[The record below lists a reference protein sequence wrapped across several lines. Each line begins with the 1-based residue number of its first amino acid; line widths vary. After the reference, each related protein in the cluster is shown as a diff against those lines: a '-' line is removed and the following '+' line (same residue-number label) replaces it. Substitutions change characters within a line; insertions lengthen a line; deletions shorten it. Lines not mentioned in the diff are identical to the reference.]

1 MENPAALGTLGVHVR
16 VAVLVVIGILE
27 IPGILIGLLE
37 FGKITLLAKPVQI
50 SVYGG
55 SVNSVGVC
63 CDIVVDFPG
72 CEALVGISFKV

>member
-1 MENPAALGTLGVHVR
+1 MR
-16 VAVLVVIGILE
+16 VAVLVLFGILE
-27 IPGILIGLLE
+27 IPGILVGLLE
-37 FGKITLLAKPVQI
+37 FGQITLFTKPVQV

-72 CEALVGISFKV
+72 GEALVGISFKV